1 MPTREVVVS
10 VAAYTDVN
18 GVRDFAL
25 RGETID
31 VHPDHVERFDLL
43 NVVPGASEHL
53 ADVADAD
60 PDSENTGPEQA
71 EPVLPAEP
79 EGVAEWLAAEQQWRD
94 DVTAWLA
101 AESEASETGEPGDD
115 ERLNAVLD
123 LSAPPKRARPSRAKG

>member
-25 RGETID
+25 QGETID

-43 NVVPGASEHL
+43 NVVPGASEHP

-60 PDSENTGPEQA
+60 QESEDTTPEQA
-71 EPVLPAEP
+71 ESVLPAEP
-79 EGVAEWLAAEQQWRD
+79 ADVAEWLAAEQQWRD

-101 AESEASETGEPGDD
+101 AEGEASEAGEPSDD

>member
-1 MPTREVVVS
+1 MPVREVVVS

-25 RGETID
+25 RGEAID

-43 NVVPGASEHL
+43 NVVPGASERP
-53 ADVADAD
+53 ADVADTD
-60 PDSENTGPEQA
+60 PESENTGPEQDK
-71 EPVLPAEP
+71 PVLPAEP
-79 EGVAEWLAAEQQWRD
+79 ADVAEWLTAEQQWRD

-101 AESEASETGEPGDD
+101 AEGEASETGEPGDD

-123 LSAPPKRARPSRAKG
+123 LSASPKRARPSRAKG

>member
-25 RGETID
+25 QGETID

-43 NVVPGASEHL
+43 NVVPGASERP

-79 EGVAEWLAAEQQWRD
+79 ADVAEWLTAEQQWRD

-101 AESEASETGEPGDD
+101 AEGEASEAGELGDD

>member
-1 MPTREVVVS
+1 MPVREVVVS

-25 RGETID
+25 RGEAID

-43 NVVPGASEHL
+43 NVVPGASEHP
-53 ADVADAD
+53 ADVADTD

-79 EGVAEWLAAEQQWRD
+79 ADVAEWLTAEQQWRD
-94 DVTAWLA
+94 DVTAWLV
-101 AESEASETGEPGDD
+101 AEGEASEAGEPGDD

-123 LSAPPKRARPSRAKG
+123 LSASPKRARPSRAKG

>member
-1 MPTREVVVS
+1 MPAREVVVS
-10 VAAYTDVN
+10 VAAYTNVN

-25 RGETID
+25 QGETID

-43 NVVPGASEHL
+43 NVVPGASEHP

-60 PDSENTGPEQA
+60 PESENTTPDQDG
-71 EPVLPAEP
+71 PVLPAEP
-79 EGVAEWLAAEQQWRD
+79 TDVAEWLSAEQQWRD

-101 AESEASETGEPGDD
+101 AEGEASEGQEPGDD

-123 LSAPPKRARPSRAKG
+123 LSAPPKRTRPTRAKG